1 MGQIKNIKLHIVT
14 DIKVSFIN
22 HSKHLTPNSN
32 NNNKMAKDKKST
44 KSAMNEVVTREY
56 TINLHKRIHGMQFKK
71 RAPRAIREIKKFAEA
86 MMGTPDVRIDV
97 GLNKFVWSKG
107 VRNVPRRARVR
118 LSRRHNDDEDSANK
132 LYTLVTVV
140 NVPSFK
146 GLQTATVESD
156 D

>member
-14 DIKVSFIN
+14 DIKTSQKF
-22 HSKHLTPNSN
+22 LL
-32 NNNKMAKDKKST
+32 KMAKDKKSS
-44 KSAMNEVVTREY
+44 KSPMNEVVTREY

-71 RAPRAIREIKKFAEA
+71 RAPRAIREIKKFAES

-107 VRNVPRRARVR
+107 VRNVPRRARIR
-118 LSRRHNDDEDSANK
+118 LARRHNDDEDSTNK
-132 LYTLVTVV
+132 LYTLVSAVKV
-140 NVPSFK
+140 DGFK
-146 GLQTATVESD
+146 GLQTVAVESD

>member
-14 DIKVSFIN
+14 DIK
-22 HSKHLTPNSN
+22 
-32 NNNKMAKDKKST
+32 KMAKKSEKKKST
-44 KSAMNEVVTREY
+44 KSPMNEVVTREY

-71 RAPRAIREIKKFAEA
+71 RAPRAIREIKKFAES

-156 D
+156 